1 MDTKVMYF
9 TAVVIASVA
18 GAYYYYSGSGQKL
31 ETLDARNVSFTAKQI
46 KLTQTED
53 NGELELTADVDEL
66 TQWMQTKEAKLT
78 HLNVQMYDQG
88 KVNSTFW
95 AKQAHG
101 YDDNAR
107 VVLSG
112 EVVAKRWSDSG
123 VIQFETEKLT
133 GFPKRNYV
141 ETDVPVNVTT
151 PQANFVSDGLKADLV
166 DGQYEFFNI
175 RGNYAPRS

>member
-1 MDTKVMYF
+1 MDTKVMYI

-18 GAYYYYSGSGQKL
+18 GAYYYYSGSGKKL

-46 KLTQTED
+46 KLTQTKD
-53 NGELELTADVDEL
+53 NGELDLTADVEEL
-66 TQWMQTKEAKLT
+66 TQWMQTNESKLT
-78 HLNVQMYDQG
+78 HLNVQMYNQG
-88 KVNSTFW
+88 KVDSTFW
-95 AKQAHG
+95 AKQAYG

-112 EVVAKRWSDSG
+112 EVIAKKWSQSG
-123 VIQFETEKLT
+123 LIQFETEKLT
-133 GFPKRNYV
+133 GFPKDKYV
-141 ETDVPVNVTT
+141 ETDVAVNVTT
-151 PQANFVSDGLKADLV
+151 PQASFVSQGLKADLA